1 MFILYMTIGPLIT
14 LFFRILLLIK
24 KLVSLIYLA
33 MPSSCKALSHMTHAI
48 SHIGVGNPSSSLR
61 VSLFGSEIGRME
73 NFGEKM

>member
-1 MFILYMTIGPLIT
+1 
-14 LFFRILLLIK
+14 
-24 KLVSLIYLA
+24 

-61 VSLFGSEIGRME
+61 VSLFGSEIRWME